1 MGSAAYPALNSSAQG
16 VVLGAVSDRPPGNRI
31 SCIRVFR
38 QIPML
43 IDKPY
48 RQGPSFKVAGLRE
61 MFSKGGQ
68 LPGLVRR
75 GDIRIVR
82 RIQVFINRQRIGQL

>member
-1 MGSAAYPALNSSAQG
+1 
-16 VVLGAVSDRPPGNRI
+16 
-31 SCIRVFR
+31 
-38 QIPML
+38 
-43 IDKPY
+43 
-48 RQGPSFKVAGLRE
+48 

-82 RIQVFINRQRIGQL
+82 RIQVFINRQRISQKETSNYLAFSAGI